1 MKVKYDP
8 EADAVYFYLL
18 DSQISD
24 SDEISPGIVCDF
36 DENDQVVGIEVLS
49 VKRRTP
55 KEFQEL
61 TFSEKSPLSPQQK
74 KEFKEFFSHLPAFA

>member
-24 SDEISPGIVCDF
+24 SDEILPGIVCDF
-36 DENDQVVGIEVLS
+36 DENDQVVGVEVLS
-49 VKRRTP
+49 VNRRTQR
-55 KEFQEL
+55 EFQEL
-61 TFSEKSPLSPQQK
+61 TSSDKSPLSPQQK
-74 KEFKEFFSHLPAFA
+74 KEFREFFSQLPAFA